1 MPNGDSGGGF
11 DFGGIFD
18 SLLGALAAVVQAI
31 IDFLNSLVV
40 ALVEVLNFLFQGELG
55 IFNFSFKSLGEI
67 FHGWK
72 NIMDQIFKV
81 WVAGA
86 LKHLKDLYDKLAQ
99 WAKKLKRW
107 LEALR
112 RAQRAQL
119 EAMRKMLNL
128 IQRVRRGLGVFKL
141 LHIGLAKKLDNFL
154 ARLEGRISTGVLKHL
169 AKTNEII
176 RWVNLVADPRG
187 LLHPGGQL
195 ASVGG
200 ILSAVRGALGAL
212 KPGEF
217 NCLRGQQTGP
227 GVTVR
232 PWVQVSDQLLE
243 ESKNKTGDSAAVA
256 AQFAQTVALFNTDIG
271 NVQNAKGAA

>member
-1 MPNGDSGGGF
+1 MPNGDGGSGF
-11 DFGGIFD
+11 DFGGLF
-18 SLLGALAAVVQAI
+18 SGLLAGLIAI
-31 IDFLNSLVV
+31 IDAIIAFLN
-40 ALVEVLNFLFQGELG
+40 ALVQVLVQILNFLFGA
-55 IFNFSFKSLGEI
+55 IVDTFTFSFKSLGEI
-67 FHGWK
+67 FKGWR

-81 WVAGA
+81 WIAGA

-99 WAKKLKRW
+99 WAKKLKLW
-107 LEALR
+107 LEKLR

-128 IQRVRRGLGVFKL
+128 IQRVRRILVVFKL

-200 ILSAVRGALGAL
+200 ILSAVRGALDAL

-217 NCLRGQQTGP
+217 NCVRGQVTGP
-227 GVTVR
+227 GVPVR
-232 PWVQVSDQLLE
+232 PWVQVSDQLLR
-243 ESKNKTGDSAAVA
+243 ESKDKTGDSAAVA
-256 AQFAQTVALFNTDIG
+256 AQFAQTLALFQQDIG
-271 NVQNAKGAA
+271 NVQNASTGA

>member
-1 MPNGDSGGGF
+1 MPNGDGGSGF
-11 DFGGIFD
+11 DFGGLF
-18 SLLGALAAVVQAI
+18 SGLLAGLIAI
-31 IDFLNSLVV
+31 IDAIIAFLN
-40 ALVEVLNFLFQGELG
+40 ALVQVLVQILNFLFGA
-55 IFNFSFKSLGEI
+55 IVDTFTFSFKSLGEI
-67 FHGWK
+67 FKGWR

-81 WVAGA
+81 WIAGA

-99 WAKKLKRW
+99 RAK
-107 LEALR
+107 
-112 RAQRAQL
+112 L

-128 IQRVRRGLGVFKL
+128 IQRVRRILVVFKL

-256 AQFAQTVALFNTDIG
+256 AQFAQTVALFQQDIG
-271 NVQNAKGAA
+271 NVQNASTGA